1 MSLLPEEKIINYLA
15 KIYHERDVSLNL
27 IESQFSSSP
36 MSDVTFAAVC
46 EYFGVLQHMES
57 LFDDIIEFNDYDERA
72 GGYYINEEQ
81 ELGLLVFLQA
91 AVLVKEQLLSNN
103 ISLEIH

>member
-1 MSLLPEEKIINYLA
+1 
-15 KIYHERDVSLNL
+15 
-27 IESQFSSSP
+27 
-36 MSDVTFAAVC
+36 
-46 EYFGVLQHMES
+46 MES